1 MAGKDKSLAANDKA
15 ISRSCPSPDRHL
27 NDMFPMIKN
36 IVGDLRAIAER
47 CARFSR
53 DCKRYELARALDELG
68 IELMTKASE
77 LERTFD
83 S

>member
-1 MAGKDKSLAANDKA
+1 MNDIA
-15 ISRSCPSPDRHL
+15 
-27 NDMFPMIKN
+27 PMIKN

-53 DCKRYELARALDELG
+53 DCKKYELARALDELG

-77 LERTFD
+77 LERQFD